1 MSMNQA
7 DQAMTSPK
15 QLENMTDEQL
25 SQELSKALLEL
36 EGALMTGVD
45 MPADAAAPAEMAPAP
60 AAEPMAAA
68 PAAPATEAPAQITG
82 DMMMMIEPETLQQ
95 ATAKMVAM
103 GLLDVATDQL
113 TPELLAAFQIVID
126 AIDPGLFN
134 LQQPEQLKEF
144 IDGVNSGAI
153 DLAIAV
159 NRARELSGAGGVPVT
174 TGAGVPIGA
183 AAGFTPGG
191 NFGPAGGVPAAGVP
205 AAGVPA
211 GLGIPAGAPIPR

>member
-7 DQAMTSPK
+7 DQAMTNPN
-15 QLENMTDEQL
+15 QLEKMTDEQL

-36 EGALMTGVD
+36 EGALMAGVD

-159 NRARELSGAGGVPVT
+159 NRARELSGAGVGPVP

-183 AAGFTPGG
+183 AAGFAPGG

-205 AAGVPA
+205 AGGIPA

>member
-1 MSMNQA
+1 
-7 DQAMTSPK
+7 MTSPNK
-15 QLENMTDEQL
+15 LEDMTDEQL
-25 SQELSKALLEL
+25 SQELSKALNEL
-36 EGALMTGVD
+36 EGALMTGAE
-45 MPADAAAPAEMAPAP
+45 MASGSQAPAEPAPAP

-68 PAAPATEAPAQITG
+68 AAPATAAPAQITG

-113 TPELLAAFQIVID
+113 TPELLSAFQIVID

-159 NRARELSGAGGVPVT
+159 NRARELSGAGGVPVP
-174 TGAGVPIGA
+174 TGTGVPIGA
-183 AAGFTPGG
+183 SAGFVPGG
-191 NFGPAGGVPAAGVP
+191 VFAPAGA
-205 AAGVPA
+205 VPA
-211 GLGIPAGAPIPR
+211 GAVPATVGLGVPAGAPIPR